1 MSDRPFHDVKK
12 VYEQSRITIQLKN
25 KKIKMVF
32 CYQNCFDLL
41 CEKIVLLIEKNF
53 GRPRICKNF
62 EITRQFIQTVKGQNK
77 FW

>member
-12 VYEQSRITIQLKN
+12 VYEQSRIRIQLKN
-25 KKIKMVF
+25 IKKKMVF

-53 GRPRICKNF
+53 GNSRLKAENLQNF
-62 EITRQFIQTVKGQNK
+62 
-77 FW
+77 